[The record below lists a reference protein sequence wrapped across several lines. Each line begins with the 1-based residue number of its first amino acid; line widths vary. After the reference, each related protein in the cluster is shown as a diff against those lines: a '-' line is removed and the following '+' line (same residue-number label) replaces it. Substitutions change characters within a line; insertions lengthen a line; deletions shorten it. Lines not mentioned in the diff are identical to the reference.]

1 MSSERKSM
9 SNHMKQRTVFL
20 VSDQTG
26 VTVEALGHSLL
37 SQFEGFEFKSVTV
50 PFVDSVDKARQLA
63 ASIDLRT
70 EEDGVRPIVFTS
82 LVQDEVRAELTRC
95 SGLIL
100 DSFEAFL
107 APLEIELGTKSL
119 HEFGRGHGKSGD
131 SNYDI
136 RIEATDFAIATDD
149 GHGTRHYGQADLILV
164 GVSRSGKTPT
174 SLYLALQYGIF
185 VANYP
190 LAGDELE
197 GSHLPKNLAPHRD
210 KLFGLTIAV
219 ERLRQIRLER
229 RARGT
234 YASAQQV
241 SFELRA
247 AEALFRRYGIPYLDT
262 THSSIEE
269 IAAKILSDTGLERRV
284 RV

>member
-1 MSSERKSM
+1 MM
-9 SNHMKQRTVFL
+9 QRTVFL

-26 VTVEALGHSLL
+26 ITVEALGHSLL
-37 SQFEGFEFKSVTV
+37 SQFEGFDFVSVTV
-50 PFVDSVDKARQLA
+50 PFVDTVDKARQLA
-63 ASIDLRT
+63 VHVDAKAA
-70 EEDGVRPIVFTS
+70 EEGVRPIVFTS
-82 LVQDEVRAELTRC
+82 LVQDAVRAELMQS
-95 SGLIL
+95 SGLVL
-100 DSFEAFL
+100 DFFEAFL
-107 APLEIELGTKSL
+107 APLESELGAKSL

-136 RIEATDFAIATDD
+136 RIEATDYAIATDD
-149 GHGTRHYGQADLILV
+149 GHGVRHYQQADLILV

-174 SLYLALQYGIF
+174 CLYLALQYGIF
-185 VANYP
+185 AGNYP

-197 GSHLPKNLAPHRD
+197 GSHLPKNLVPYRE
-210 KLFGLTIAV
+210 KLYGLTISP

-234 YASAQQV
+234 YASPQQV

-247 AEALFRRYGIPYLDT
+247 AEAVFKRFGIPYLDT

-269 IAAKILSDTGLERRV
+269 IAAKILSQTGLERRV